1 MLCLTSMFIKMYNRP
16 MAIVYLSLGSNLGD
30 RVGFIQQATSLL
42 SANENINI
50 VATSSFYETEPW
62 DMESENWFVNAV
74 IQISTS
80 LSPEE
85 LLVECK
91 QIEKLLGREI
101 KNSNGYMDR
110 TLDIDIIFYDRL
122 VFNSDKLTI
131 PHKHFHK
138 RAFMLV
144 PMLEIAEDFVHP
156 FFGKT
161 VASLHDAIENPEM
174 VCLYGT
180 RI

>member
-1 MLCLTSMFIKMYNRP
+1 

-30 RVGFIQQATSLL
+30 RVGYIQQATSLL
-42 SANENINI
+42 GANKNINI
-50 VATSSFYETEPW
+50 VTTSSFYETEPW
-62 DMESENWFVNAV
+62 GMESDNWFLNAI

-80 LSPEE
+80 LSPLD
-85 LLVECK
+85 LLKEC
-91 QIEKLLGREI
+91 QNIESLLGRERE
-101 KNSNGYMDR
+101 NSKGYSDR
-110 TLDIDIIFYDRL
+110 TLDIDIVFYDNL
-122 VFNSDKLTI
+122 IINNDSLTI

-144 PMLEIAEDFVHP
+144 PMLEIAEDYVHP
-156 FFGKT
+156 FFGRT
-161 VASLHDAIENPEM
+161 VESLYDDIENPEM